1 MLDGVMLLWFLL
13 TALSILF
20 VAVDIGRTPEA
31 AVMKWGFV
39 IVTAFTGPVGAFLYV
54 LGCREPLPG
63 THEQYVAAKWRQVL
77 GSTLHCVAGDGL
89 GILAAA
95 VVTRSLGLPPR
106 LDLAAEYLTGF
117 LFGWT
122 VFQALFMKDMAGGS
136 YGRSLRDTLLPEFLS
151 MNAVMAGMVGV
162 MVPAM
167 AHVTGADAPGSPRFW
182 FVMSMALLTGLAV
195 AYPINWWLVGQGLKH
210 GMMTVRPGGSRSVPP
225 LAGGLWAAG
234 GALHADSGHGTG
246 TPAAGRQIHAHQH
259 GPTADAAHPH
269 GHATG
274 LAHQHHASRG
284 LPGTLVVAGAVTT
297 GLLVLVLALTGV
309 L

>member
-1 MLDGVMLLWFLL
+1 MLDGVILLWFLL
-13 TALSILF
+13 AALSVLF
-20 VAVDIGRTPEA
+20 VAVDIRLTPEA

-54 LGCREPLPG
+54 LGCREPLPR
-63 THEQYVAAKWRQVL
+63 THERFVAAKWRQVL

-95 VVTRSLGLPPR
+95 VVTRSLGLPMG
-106 LDLAAEYLTGF
+106 LDLASEYLTGF

-136 YGRSLRDTLLPEFLS
+136 YGRSLRSTLLPEFLS
-151 MNAVMAGMVGV
+151 MNGVMTGMVAI

-167 AHVTGADAPGSPRFW
+167 AHVPGADAPGSPRFW
-182 FVMSMALLTGLAV
+182 FVMSMALLAGLIV

-210 GMMTVRPGGSRSVPP
+210 GMMTVPRDGAPLP
-225 LAGGLWAAG
+225 LAAGLWAAARALRAHG
-234 GALHADSGHGTG
+234 GRGSGGVAIPHRHE
-246 TPAAGRQIHAHQH
+246 GRETH
-259 GPTADAAHPH
+259 
-269 GHATG
+269 
-274 LAHQHHASRG
+274 AHQHHATPEVMHKHRTSG
-284 LPGTLVVAGAVTT
+284 VIAGKLAGAGMVTT
-297 GLLVLVLALTGV
+297 GLLVLALALTGV

>member
-1 MLDGVMLLWFLL
+1 MLDGVTLLWFLL
-13 TALSILF
+13 TALSVLF
-20 VAVDIGRTPEA
+20 VAVDIRRTPEA

-39 IVTAFTGPVGAFLYV
+39 VVTAFTGPVGAFLYV

-63 THEQYVAAKWRQVL
+63 THERYVAAKWRQVL

-95 VVTRSLGLPPR
+95 VVTRSLGLPMG

-151 MNAVMAGMVGV
+151 MNGVMAGMVAV

-167 AHVTGADAPGSPRFW
+167 GHVTRADAPGSPRFW
-182 FVMSMALLTGLAV
+182 FVMSMALLTGLIV

-210 GMMTVRPGGSRSVPP
+210 GMMTVRPGGTAPP
-225 LAGGLWAAG
+225 LAGGLLAAG
-234 GALHADSGHGTG
+234 SALRADGGHGSG
-246 TPAAGRQIHAHQH
+246 TAAAGRQTHAHQH
-259 GPTADAAHPH
+259 AEMAHHHHRSGGLTRKLAA
-269 GHATG
+269 A
-274 LAHQHHASRG
+274 A
-284 LPGTLVVAGAVTT
+284 VVTT
-297 GLLVLVLALTGV
+297 GLLALALVLTGV

>member
-1 MLDGVMLLWFLL
+1 MLDGVILLWFLL
-13 TALSILF
+13 SALSVLF
-20 VAVDIGRTPEA
+20 VAVDIRRTPEA

-63 THEQYVAAKWRQVL
+63 THERYVAAKWRQVL

-89 GILAAA
+89 GILVAA
-95 VVTRSLGLPPR
+95 VVTRSLGLPMG
-106 LDLAAEYLTGF
+106 LDLAAEYLSGF

-151 MNAVMAGMVGV
+151 MNGVMAGMVAV

-167 AHVTGADAPGSPRFW
+167 AHVTGADTPGSPRFW
-182 FVMSMALLTGLAV
+182 FVMSTALLTGLVV

-210 GMMTVRPGGSRSVPP
+210 GMMTVRPGGTAPP
-225 LAGGLWAAG
+225 LSGGLWAAG
-234 GALHADSGHGTG
+234 RALHEDSGHGTG
-246 TPAAGRQIHAHQH
+246 TAVAGHRIRAHQH
-259 GPTADAAHPH
+259 RPTPDVAHSH
-269 GHATG
+269 GQSTG
-274 LAHQHHASRG
+274 MAHQHHPSRG
-284 LPGTLVVAGAVTT
+284 LPGTLAVAAAVTT
-297 GLLVLVLALTGV
+297 GLLVLVLVVTGV